1 MFTIAFDRSAI
12 GRNLTKDDIRSA
24 CELRFGS
31 LEHCVP
37 ETVTWFHIPD
47 YKLVYALMFIRK
59 RFGKVK
65 VGIFEE
71 TATPAHMGVELKL
84 MCGTVA

>member
-12 GRNLTKDDIRSA
+12 GRNLTHEDIRSA
-24 CELRFGS
+24 EQLRFGS
-31 LEHCVP
+31 LEHCVS
-37 ETVTWFHIPD
+37 ETVTWFHIPAH
-47 YKLVYALMFIRK
+47 KLVYALMFIRK

-71 TATPAHMGVELKL
+71 TATPAHMGVELRL

>member
-1 MFTIAFDRSAI
+1 MFTITFDRSAI
-12 GRNLTKDDIRSA
+12 GRNLTKEDIRA
-24 CELRFGS
+24 AGELRFGS
-31 LEHCVP
+31 LEHFVP

-71 TATPAHMGVELKL
+71 TTTPAHMGVELKL